1 MPIFG
6 FFLMKTLFT
15 MFIPDKELMYTET
28 MNWILVMALV
38 AISEFFYNGNIQRM
52 FCICFWK
59 YNKKYE
65 RKCLQQL
72 FIKTHWLV

>member
-38 AISEFFYNGNIQRM
+38 AISEFFIMGIYKGCFAFVSGNITKNMRENV
-52 FCICFWK
+52 
-59 YNKKYE
+59 YNNF
-65 RKCLQQL
+65 L
-72 FIKTHWLV
+72 